1 MTGKPSWEEGGFE
14 KLSGVQ
20 SEEFKVR
27 KQRIETMDPQIKEK
41 HERIK
46 EVFRTM
52 GKVLVAYSGGVDSTL
67 LLGVAQDTLDR
78 GNVLAVTSLSPLYP
92 ERELDHAKKVV
103 QSVGAKHLLVESNEL
118 EIKGFSKNPSNRCYF
133 CKKEL
138 FKKLSELAK
147 TEGIHFIV
155 EGSTLDDDKDHRPGS
170 QAIKELG
177 IRSPLKEVGF
187 TKLEV
192 RELSK
197 ALGLPTW
204 DKPSFAC
211 LASRFPYG
219 EEITAKALEMVAESE
234 DFLFGLGFKQV
245 RVRHYGNLARIEI
258 LKDEMKH
265 LMKGSLRDEVVSHL
279 KGVGYKYVTLD
290 LQGFRSGSMNEVL

>member
-1 MTGKPSWEEGGFE
+1 
-14 KLSGVQ
+14 
-20 SEEFKVR
+20 
-27 KQRIETMDPQIKEK
+27 
-41 HERIK
+41 
-46 EVFRTM
+46 
-52 GKVLVAYSGGVDSTL
+52 VL
-67 LLGVAQDTLDR
+67 
-78 GNVLAVTSLSPLYP
+78 
-92 ERELDHAKKVV
+92 
-103 QSVGAKHLLVESNEL
+103 
-118 EIKGFSKNPSNRCYF
+118 F
-133 CKKEL
+133 CKREL

-219 EEITAKALEMVAESE
+219 KRSPQRRWRWLLSQRISFSALVQA
-234 DFLFGLGFKQV
+234 V